1 MHPLLRQYTVFL
13 TSIQRKA
20 ALTVETYT
28 LSVDFF
34 FTWLKE
40 NNSPLLTPE
49 TIAQPALTDFTLFL
63 LNRKINGATA
73 NTIAK
78 DISALRSFSA
88 FMISLS
94 AWQENPSLL
103 LERPSTNR
111 KLPRVFSVEQID
123 SFLQTIDISKPLG
136 IRDRTIF
143 ELIYSCGLR
152 ISEAVNLKLE
162 NLHLHERLLLVFGK
176 GSKERI
182 VPFGDDACF
191 WLTKWIDEQRPLLV
205 KNYQVQNVFV
215 TLHGK
220 PLSRKGIWKRF
231 KEIEGLSGLSGKV
244 HTLRHSFATHLLA
257 GGADLRSVQELLG
270 HSDIS
275 TTQIYTHI
283 DSQMLHLYH
292 KQYFDPIDTS
302 IQEK

>member
-1 MHPLLRQYTVFL
+1 MQRYTVFL
-13 TSIQRKA
+13 TSVKKMA
-20 ALTVETYT
+20 HLTVETY
-28 LSVDFF
+28 LSSVEFF
-34 FTWLKE
+34 FKWLEQEK
-40 NNSPLLTPE
+40 SPLLTQE
-49 TIAQPALTDFTLFL
+49 MILQPSLNDFTFFL
-63 LNRKINGATA
+63 LSRKTTGATA

-78 DISALRSFSA
+78 DISALRSFSS
-88 FMISLS
+88 FMVSSSL
-94 AWQENPSLL
+94 WQENPALL
-103 LERPSTNR
+103 LERPSPTR
-111 KLPRVFSVEQID
+111 SLPRVFSIEQID
-123 SFLQTIDISKPLG
+123 SFLQTIDISEPLG
-136 IRDRTIF
+136 VRDRTIF

-162 NLHLHERLLLVFGK
+162 NIHLTERLLLVFGK

-182 VPFGDDACF
+182 VPFGDDAHF
-191 WLTKWIDEQRPLLV
+191 WLKKWLDEARVSLV
-205 KNYQVQNVFV
+205 GTRHISSVFV
-215 TLHGK
+215 NFRGK

-283 DSQMLHLYH
+283 NSETLHLYH
-292 KQYFDPIDTS
+292 KQYFPQNNKDS
-302 IQEK
+302 